1 MNIQEMNEKYISL
14 CSRFS
19 IPICI
24 STIDD
29 SEAPAQAISDNGAVS
44 TITLNTEKIA
54 DIDYEM
60 YLAYNIGKVLLPRLV
75 LETERLILRRFRTED
90 TADCFGFM
98 SVAEDC
104 YMDCCKPFTE
114 MDEEFYRR
122 IELFGER
129 ENQYMIVLKEENK
142 VIGTVNVCADDS
154 RAVVTREIGYSISA
168 TYQRKGYAYEAL
180 SALINLLQN
189 ELKLD
194 LIVAGVLEDNMK
206 SMKLLDKLGFHKEG
220 LRRKAIW
227 HEGLDKP
234 MDLVY
239 YYRDR

>member
-1 MNIQEMNEKYISL
+1 ML
-14 CSRFS
+14 CSSFD
-19 IPICI
+19 CI
-24 STIDD
+24 SDFINMI
-29 SEAPAQAISDNGAVS
+29 E
-44 TITLNTEKIA
+44 
-54 DIDYEM
+54 
-60 YLAYNIGKVLLPRLV
+60 VLL
-75 LETERLILRRFRTED
+75 
-90 TADCFGFM
+90 
-98 SVAEDC
+98 
-104 YMDCCKPFTE
+104 K
-114 MDEEFYRR
+114 
-122 IELFGER
+122 
-129 ENQYMIVLKEENK
+129 
-142 VIGTVNVCADDS
+142 
-154 RAVVTREIGYSISA
+154 
-168 TYQRKGYAYEAL
+168 KGYAYEAL